1 MIVVFGSINL
11 DLTARVPHLPRAGET
26 LLGSAFSTCAGGKG
40 ANQALAARR
49 AGSMVALHGAV
60 GRDAFAD
67 ASLAL
72 LRHDGVDID
81 GVRVL
86 DAPTG
91 VALIHVDSEGQNTIT
106 VVPGANGLVE
116 GAWVPASTL
125 GPTSI
130 VLMQLETPHAEVL
143 ALATRARAAGARV
156 ILNAAPARRLAP
168 ELLAQVDVLVV
179 NESEAAVLGS
189 SRSPEVFATEFVAR
203 FGAAIVVTL
212 GASGLLAASRDIQVR
227 LPAPQVAVVDTV
239 GAGDALVGALA
250 AALDRGA
257 PWPRALREGLAA
269 GSLACTRRGAQTSL
283 PWRDEIAALADTI

>member
-26 LLGSAFSTCAGGKG
+26 LLGSAFSTSAGGKG

-91 VALIHVDSEGQNTIT
+91 VALIHVESEGQNTIT
-106 VVPGANGLVE
+106 VIPGANSLVD
-116 GAWVPASTL
+116 ADWVPPSTL

-130 VLMQLETPHAEVL
+130 VLMQLETPYAEVS
-143 ALATRARAAGARV
+143 ALATRAHAVGARV
-156 ILNAAPARRLAP
+156 ILNAAPARMLAP

-179 NESEAAVLGS
+179 NENEAAVLGP
-189 SRSPEVFATEFVAR
+189 SRSPEAFATELAAR
-203 FGAAIVVTL
+203 FGAAVVVTL
-212 GASGLLAASRDIQVR
+212 GASGLLAASHDAPVR
-227 LPAPQVAVVDTV
+227 LPAPKVAVVDTV

-283 PWRDEIAALADTI
+283 PWRDDIAALADTI

>member
-212 GASGLLAASRDIQVR
+212 GASGLLAASRDTQAR